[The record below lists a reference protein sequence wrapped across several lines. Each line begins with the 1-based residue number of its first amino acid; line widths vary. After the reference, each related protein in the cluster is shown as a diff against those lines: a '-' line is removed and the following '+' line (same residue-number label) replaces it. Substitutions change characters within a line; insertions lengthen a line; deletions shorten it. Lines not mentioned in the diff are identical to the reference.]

1 MIKKYIILYHLN
13 GSLTEIKKYELNN
26 ENLKNLKIFV
36 YQNNKNLF
44 LEGKTKER
52 YFFKIK

>member
-26 ENLKNLKIFV
+26 GNLKNLKIFV
-36 YQNNKNLF
+36 YQNNRNLF